1 MGKSGGLS
9 TELKQKIGGT
19 KVAVIGSM
27 AVDLIAEVPTV
38 TPCTVA
44 EHSVIYYIAV
54 YLSRQIY
61 IKSRTNAPYRI
72 GFSCFNDLST

>member
-1 MGKSGGLS
+1 MEKSGGLS

-38 TPCTVA
+38 TPVPLRNIRSSITLPCIFPGRFTSKA
-44 EHSVIYYIAV
+44 A
-54 YLSRQIY
+54 
-61 IKSRTNAPYRI
+61 RTPHTGLDSPVSMI
-72 GFSCFNDLST
+72 